1 MNYWVKQ
8 TKDQP
13 LFEDILW
20 SRPENKRSAGK
31 LLIIGGQQHSFA
43 DTVKAYQQALQAG
56 AGAVRVL
63 LPDSLQ
69 KAVGGHLENVW
80 FAPSNKSGGFGK
92 ESLAGWLEHSEWADA
107 ALISHDIGKNSETA
121 VLLELYIQK
130 YSGPLTLVGESAE
143 LIGPRLLI
151 KNQSILIVLELKN
164 LQKFTIGAHSMHP
177 IYRGMQLSQLVETLH
192 KSSLEWQLNILTK
205 RENTAVVAS
214 RGNVSTTSFD
224 VDPNTNNLATRAVV
238 FWMQNSNKPF
248 ESITTSLIN

>member
-20 SRPENKRSAGK
+20 SRPQNKRSAGK

-43 DTVKAYQQALQAG
+43 DTVKAYHQALQAG
-56 AGAVRVL
+56 VGAVRVL

-69 KAVGGHLENVW
+69 KTVGGHLENVW

-107 ALISHDIGKNSETA
+107 VLISHDIGKNSETA

-130 YSGPLTLVGESAE
+130 YSGSLTLVGESAE

-151 KNQSILIVLELKN
+151 KSPSILIVMELKN
-164 LQKFTIGAHSMHP
+164 LQKFAVGAHSMHP

-192 KSSLEWQLNILTK
+192 KITLVWQLNILT
-205 RENTAVVAS
+205 RHENTAVVAS
-214 RGNVSTTSFD
+214 RGNVSTTQLEVAND
-224 VDPNTNNLATRAVV
+224 VNDLASPACV
-238 FWMQNSNKPF
+238 FWLQNPDKPF
-248 ESITTSLIN
+248 ESITASLIF